1 MNFTL
6 GNHLKYY
13 IKDQLYGYR
22 ESIIDPYRVEV
33 GPIDPD
39 HYARSSWWEE
49 QKRTADAV
57 YRDLGQD
64 MVVMFSGGTDSE
76 IVLRS
81 FLAIGIRPR
90 AMFIRFTG
98 GENEG
103 DYHTS
108 VQVAKELD
116 VPLSIIDFDVVDYY
130 FSGAAADFAA
140 EIQCR
145 QIAYLT
151 VYNAI
156 RKHGFPSVMGGE
168 MLLRR
173 TIAQGR
179 ESEWYYTFR
188 ENEDASAMRFSMKY
202 NIPLVNEWFSYT
214 PEMMSYYLEHPGIQ
228 WLVETKYN
236 YKLGSVSSKNAI
248 LKTLVP
254 ELTSRIKTHGYEQLL
269 AFNTE
274 TYFELYKTHPNRL
287 EPSLDGILLRNLV
300 KQLGVENNENI
311 KTQYRTQ

>member
-13 IKDQLYGYR
+13 INNNLYEYR
-22 ESIIDPYRVEV
+22 DSVTDLYRVEV

-39 HYARSSWWEE
+39 HYARSNWREE
-49 QKRTADAV
+49 QRRTADAV
-57 YRDLGQD
+57 YQDLGQD
-64 MVVMFSGGTDSE
+64 LVVMFSGGTDSE
-76 IVLRS
+76 IVIRA
-81 FLAIGIRPR
+81 FLEIGIKPR

-98 GENEG
+98 GQNEG
-103 DYHTS
+103 DYQTS
-108 VQVAKELD
+108 LRIAEELNF
-116 VPLSIIDFDVVDYY
+116 PLSIIDFDVVDFY
-130 FSGAAADFAA
+130 FSGAAAEFAA

-145 QIAYLT
+145 QIAYLS

-156 RKHGFPSVMGGE
+156 RNHGFASVMGGE

-173 TIAQGR
+173 TISRGR

-188 ENEDASAMRFSMKY
+188 ENEDASAMRFSIKY

-214 PEMMSYYLEHPGIQ
+214 PEMMAYYLEHPGIQ
-228 WLVETKYN
+228 HLVETKYN

-248 LKTLVP
+248 LKNLVP
-254 ELTSRIKTHGYEQLL
+254 ELSTRIKTHGYENLL

-274 TYFELYKTHPNRL
+274 TYFELYKTHTNRL
-287 EPSLDGILLRNLV
+287 EPSLDGILLKDLV
-300 KQLGVENNENI
+300 KQLGVEDNENI

>member
-1 MNFTL
+1 VNFTL

-13 IKDQLYGYR
+13 INNQLYGNR

-39 HYARSSWWEE
+39 HYSRSSWWEE
-49 QKRTADAV
+49 QRRTADAV

-64 MVVMFSGGTDSE
+64 LVVMFSGGTDSE
-76 IVLRS
+76 IVIRS

-90 AMFIRFTG
+90 AMFIRFSG
-98 GENEG
+98 GQNEG

-116 VPLSIIDFDVVDYY
+116 IPLSIIDFDVVDFY
-130 FSGAAADFAA
+130 FSGAAAEFAA

-156 RKHGFPSVMGGE
+156 RNHGFASVMGGE

-173 TIAQGR
+173 VIPRGQ

-188 ENEDASAMRFSMKY
+188 ENEDASAMRFSIKY

-214 PEMMSYYLEHPGIQ
+214 PEMMAYYLEHPGIQ
-228 WLVETKYN
+228 NLVETKYN

-254 ELTSRIKTHGYEQLL
+254 ELTSRIKTHGYEKLL
-269 AFNTE
+269 SFNTE
-274 TYFELYKTHPNRL
+274 TYFELYKTHINRL
-287 EPSLDGILLRNLV
+287 EPSLDGILLRDLV
-300 KQLGVENNENI
+300 VQLGVENNEYI
-311 KTQYRTQ
+311 KTQYRSQ